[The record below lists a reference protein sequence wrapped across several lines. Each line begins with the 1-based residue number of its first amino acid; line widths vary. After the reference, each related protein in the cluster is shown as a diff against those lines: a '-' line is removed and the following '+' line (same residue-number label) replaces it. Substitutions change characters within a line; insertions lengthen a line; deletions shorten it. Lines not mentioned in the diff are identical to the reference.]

1 MGGSCSRFTAHQV
14 IKRWHSVALLYL
26 IHILFLPFRSGLR
39 KRHIKYAVAEA
50 LHTNGISLRDG
61 VAAMLA
67 QLDANRVPVLLFSAG
82 IADVIE
88 EVLLQQAGA
97 ISPHLHIV
105 SNHLIFEK
113 HGDND
118 HVVGFSKP
126 SYHVFNKTA
135 RSATH
140 SPFFKT
146 HDLKHREHLI
156 LLGDSLGDVAM
167 ADGLSC
173 NEECTI
179 RIGFLND
186 KIERLPEYLAAND
199 VVIVGDPSF
208 KFPASLLDDIIG
220 NISEVKK

>member
-1 MGGSCSRFTAHQV
+1 M
-14 IKRWHSVALLYL
+14 
-26 IHILFLPFRSGLR
+26 LFSGLR

-50 LHTNGISLRDG
+50 LKTNSISLRDG
-61 VAAMLA
+61 VAPLLA
-67 QLDANRVPVLLFSAG
+67 QLDARQVPVLLFSAG

-88 EVLLQQAGA
+88 EVLLQQAGP

-105 SNHLIFEK
+105 SNHILFGR

-118 HVVGFSKP
+118 HIVGFSKP

-146 HDLKHREHLI
+146 HDLRHREHLV

-167 ADGLSC
+167 AEGLSC
-173 NEECTI
+173 REDATI

-186 KIERLPEYLAAND
+186 KVERLPEYLAAYD

-208 KFPASLLDDIIG
+208 QFPASLVNDIMIA
-220 NISEVKK
+220 